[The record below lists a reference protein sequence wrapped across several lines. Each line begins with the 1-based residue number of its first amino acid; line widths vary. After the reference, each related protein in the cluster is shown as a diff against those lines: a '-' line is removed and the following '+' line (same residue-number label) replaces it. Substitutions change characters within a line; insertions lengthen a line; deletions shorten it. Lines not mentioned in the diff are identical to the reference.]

1 MPEAPRPTVDRD
13 AVLAHVDAAL
23 HRGTRVALWTSIA
36 DVPVLLA
43 EIERQATLLTV
54 ARTEYANL
62 LAAARAALDAHRDG
76 DADPLAYLR
85 DEVQQ

>member
-23 HRGTRVALWTSIA
+23 HRGTRLALWTSIA
-36 DVPVLLA
+36 DVLVLLA

-62 LAAARAALDAHRDG
+62 LAAARATLDAHDDG
-76 DADPLAYLR
+76 DADPLSYLR

>member
-1 MPEAPRPTVDRD
+1 MPEAPRPTVDRN

-23 HRGTRVALWTSIA
+23 NRGTRVALWTSIA
-36 DVPVLLA
+36 DIPVLLA

-62 LAAARAALDAHRDG
+62 LAAAQATLDAHDDG
-76 DADPLAYLR
+76 DTDPLTYLR
-85 DEVQQ
+85 DEVQR

>member
-1 MPEAPRPTVDRD
+1 MPEAPRPTVNRD

-23 HRGTRVALWTSIA
+23 RRGTRVALWTSIA

-76 DADPLAYLR
+76 DADPLSYLR